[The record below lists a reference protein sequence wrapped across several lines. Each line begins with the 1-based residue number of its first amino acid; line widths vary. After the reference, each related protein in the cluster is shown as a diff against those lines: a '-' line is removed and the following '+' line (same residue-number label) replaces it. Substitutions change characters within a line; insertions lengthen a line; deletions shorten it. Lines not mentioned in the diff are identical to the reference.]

1 MDIKL
6 QINGRE
12 VCAREGETVMEAAAA
27 AGVHIPHFCWHP
39 KLSIAANCRMC
50 LVEVEKSP
58 KPLPACA
65 TPAVDGMVVHTAS
78 PAAKKAQNG
87 VMEFLLI
94 NHPLDC
100 PICDQGGE
108 CQLQDLAVGYGVSTS
123 RYAEEKRVVFEK
135 ALGPLIATD
144 MTRCIHCTRC
154 VRFGREVAGV
164 MELGLTGR
172 GEHAEIMPF
181 VEKTVE
187 SELSGNMI
195 DVCPVG
201 ALTSKPFRFSA
212 RPWELQKKPGI
223 AAHDSWGSNVLWEC
237 KGADVKRVTPRD
249 NADINQCW
257 LSDRDRFS
265 YLALGADDRGKNPM
279 HRAANANRLVDAPWM
294 TVADD
299 CAAKLKNT
307 AASDIGFLAS
317 PNATLEE
324 LFLLKQIARGLG
336 CDNTDYRLRRR
347 DFGGGSL
354 SAFGIG
360 IGEFRT
366 CEHLFFVGAQPAA
379 ELPLLAALIRRRSR
393 RLSLSSLGA
402 VECGFPGR
410 NIVARPSKWAGVL
423 DTIIRAANGEDIGD
437 NIGDDGDNKTAAEI
451 GKTIAAKKTA
461 ILFGGGA
468 EQSPQYSALL
478 ARAGLLAGKHKA
490 TTGILS
496 GGANGAGAER
506 VGFVPEGEGLNTAQ
520 MLRAA
525 ADGKLRVLVLYQCE
539 PADFA
544 EQTLL
549 MRALAKA
556 EYVAVI
562 NTHIGA
568 ARDYARVFLPLA
580 AAAETNGIFVNGEGR
595 VQSFAAAVKPPFESR
610 EGWKILRLLGEKL
623 GIKGFDFSAAADINP
638 QLKEEKDC
646 GGIQP
651 PAAADN
657 AAAVNDKSGEG
668 FELANYPAI
677 YDADS
682 LTRRAVPL
690 QKTAA
695 GINAARALMHPAD
708 MQTIQVRDGDEVRFS
723 DDEGGAVVLPVF
735 ADARIASGVIVARAA
750 GLFNTHGITAEKIN
764 AENTASQASA
774 KKGEGAG
781 DKASEKAR
789 AKMAEGVPA

>member
-6 QINGRE
+6 QINGKP
-12 VCAREGETVMEAAAA
+12 VCAKEGETVMEAASA

-39 KLSIAANCRMC
+39 QLSIAANCRMC

-108 CQLQDLAVGYGVSTS
+108 CQLQDLAVGYGVSHS

-154 VRFGREVAGV
+154 VRFGREVAGI
-164 MELGLTGR
+164 MELGLIGR

-223 AAHDSWGSNVLWEC
+223 AAHDAWGSNILWEC
-237 KGADVKRVTPRD
+237 KGAQVKRVVPRAND
-249 NADINQCW
+249 DINECW
-257 LSDRDRFS
+257 ISDRDRFS
-265 YLALGADDRGKNPM
+265 YLALDAKDRGKNPM
-279 HRAANANRLVDAPWM
+279 HRAADANRLVDAPWM
-294 TVADD
+294 RVLDDIAD
-299 CAAKLKNT
+299 KLKNT
-307 AASDIGFLAS
+307 AAADIGFLAS

-347 DFGGGSL
+347 DFDGGNL
-354 SAFGIG
+354 SAFGAD
-360 IGEFRT
+360 IGELRT
-366 CEHLFFVGAQPAA
+366 YEHLFLAGVQPAA
-379 ELPLLAALIRRRSR
+379 ELPLLAALLRKRRR

-402 VECGFPGR
+402 VECGLPGR
-410 NIVARPSKWAGVL
+410 HLLLRPSQWAHSL
-423 DTIIRAANGEDIGD
+423 DMILRAANGDDIGD
-437 NIGDDGDNKTAAEI
+437 NGDDNNAATAAEI

-468 EQSPQYSALL
+468 EQSPHYSALL
-478 ARAGLLAGKHKA
+478 ARAGGLAQRHGAKL
-490 TTGILS
+490 GILS
-496 GGANGAGAER
+496 GGANGAGAAK
-506 VGFVPEGEGLNTAQ
+506 VGFMPNDRGLNTAQ
-520 MLRAA
+520 MLR
-525 ADGKLRVLVLYQCE
+525 GKLRVLVLYQCE
-539 PADFA
+539 PEDFA

-549 MRALAKA
+549 KRALAKA
-556 EYVAVI
+556 EYVIVI
-562 NTHIGA
+562 NTHIGG
-568 ARDYARVFLPLA
+568 ARYYARAFLPMA
-580 AAAETNGIFVNGEGR
+580 AAAETDGTFINGEGR
-595 VQSFAAAVKPPFESR
+595 KQSFAAAVKPPFEAR

-623 GIKGFDFSAAADINP
+623 GIKGFDFSSAAAIKP
-638 QLKEEKDC
+638 ELREEDND
-646 GGIQP
+646 Q
-651 PAAADN
+651 AAAAEVANTDDAN
-657 AAAVNDKSGEG
+657 AADDERDGET
-668 FELANYPAI
+668 FELANYAAI
-677 YDADS
+677 YDADA
-682 LTRRAVPL
+682 LTRRSEPL

-695 GINAARALMHPAD
+695 GKNAARALMHPVS
-708 MQTIQVRDGDEVRFS
+708 MQKIKVQDGDAVRFS
-723 DDEGGAVVLPVF
+723 DGEGGATVLPVF
-735 ADARIASGVIVARAA
+735 ADSRIAAGVVVARAE
-750 GLFNTHGITAEKIN
+750 GLLQTRGIIAERAEEKAPARAEKKV
-764 AENTASQASA
+764 SA
-774 KKGEGAG
+774 
-781 DKASEKAR
+781 
-789 AKMAEGVPA
+789 GVS